1 MFSDKIL
8 LITGASGG
16 IRYSIME
23 HFVANVKNL
32 ITSSRKKLS
41 DFLKLKYVPGNL
53 EHVPLDLTIEKNII
67 ELFNYIKKKYRRLDI
82 IINCVGG
89 SLFSHQIEEFP
100 IEEFDEVIS
109 VNLRSVFLLTKHG
122 IKIMKNNL
130 EGGNIIH
137 FVSSSAKNISKNKSP
152 YGVAKAGLAHLIHY
166 TAFEAAEYNIRINGI
181 SPTYVFT
188 PRHEEEI
195 DEEVKN
201 GEKTREEIIHE
212 KVSKQL
218 LKRPMYPIDLIVV
231 VKLLSTTQSI
241 TGQIYNCAMGEVLN
255 Y

>member
-16 IRYSIME
+16 IGYSIME

-41 DFLKLKYVPGNL
+41 DFLKLKYIPGNL
-53 EHVPLDLTIEKNII
+53 EHIPLDLTIEKNII

-89 SLFSHQIEEFP
+89 SLFSHRIEEFP

-109 VNLRSVFLLTKHG
+109 VNLRSAFLLTKHG

-152 YGVAKAGLAHLIHY
+152 
-166 TAFEAAEYNIRINGI
+166 
-181 SPTYVFT
+181 
-188 PRHEEEI
+188 
-195 DEEVKN
+195 
-201 GEKTREEIIHE
+201 
-212 KVSKQL
+212 
-218 LKRPMYPIDLIVV
+218 
-231 VKLLSTTQSI
+231 
-241 TGQIYNCAMGEVLN
+241 
-255 Y
+255 